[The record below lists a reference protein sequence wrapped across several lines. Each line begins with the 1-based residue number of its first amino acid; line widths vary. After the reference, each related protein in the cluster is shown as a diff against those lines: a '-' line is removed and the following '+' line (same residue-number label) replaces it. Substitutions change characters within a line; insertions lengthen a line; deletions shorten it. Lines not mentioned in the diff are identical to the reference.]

1 MSNTLVRGSKNLS
14 LENWKVFNV
23 EGRHMFTCG
32 EKKSEWYLERGLAKV
47 TGKNEITF
55 TFTPNGHGFEDN
67 EDFGR
72 SIREA
77 RCVVCGET
85 ESLQKHHIVPYCYR
99 THFPEEYKSK
109 NHHDVVLINHNRHSE
124 YELIANQF
132 KDEIAKIYGIKTI
145 QELNYDYVTA
155 IREIGKEY
163 SIIINNLHSLFF
175 QYKRQSEDEV
185 IEKLTIISNLTN
197 IPLALLKT
205 FTYVKLYK
213 LMSHVIELR
222 TEMVSN
228 FKINNRKFYDH
239 GYHLFQKLD
248 TQEKIE
254 NFITLWR
261 IHFIENAKP
270 KFMPDGWS
278 INFRKKTVLL

>member
-1 MSNTLVRGSKNLS
+1 MSNVLVRGSKNLS
-14 LENWKVFNV
+14 LENWKVFNA

-72 SIREA
+72 SVREA
-77 RCVVCGET
+77 RCVVSGET
-85 ESLQKHHIVPYCYR
+85 KSLQKHHIIPYCYR

-109 NHHDVVLINHNRHSE
+109 NHHDVVLINHNRHSD

-145 QELNYDYVTA
+145 QELNYEYVNA

-163 SIIINNLHSLFF
+163 SIIINNLHSIFF
-175 QYKRQSEDEV
+175 QYN
-185 IEKLTIISNLTN
+185 KLSKDDLLSKFKLVSSLTN
-197 IPLALLKT
+197 ISESQLMS
-205 FTYVKLYK
+205 FTYIQLYK
-213 LMSHVIELR
+213 LMLHVMDIRSEKIN
-222 TEMVSN
+222 E
-228 FKINNRKFYDH
+228 FKTNNRKHYDH

-248 TQEKIE
+248 SQEKIE
-254 NFITLWR
+254 HFISLWR
-261 IHFIENAKP
+261 IHFIENANP
-270 KFMPDGWS
+270 KFMPEGWS
-278 INFRKKTVLL
+278 IDFRKKTSL